1 MRFLSLTFCAFGAV
15 CILGGCTERRT
26 ASDPVA
32 DGDTIEVIIN
42 EEDSS
47 PVDSTDLYI
56 DSVGVI

>member
-1 MRFLSLTFCAFGAV
+1 MRFLSLTLFAFGAV

-32 DGDTIEVIIN
+32 DGDTVEVVIL

-47 PVDSTDLYI
+47 PADSTSLYI
-56 DSVGVI
+56 DSIGVI